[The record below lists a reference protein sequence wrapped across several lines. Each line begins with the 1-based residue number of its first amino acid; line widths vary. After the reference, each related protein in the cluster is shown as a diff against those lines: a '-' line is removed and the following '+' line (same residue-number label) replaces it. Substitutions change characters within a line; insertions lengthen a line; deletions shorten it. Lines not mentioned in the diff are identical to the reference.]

1 MRSRAT
7 RLGIRPG
14 CLVLA
19 GLIRL
24 CAAPAFAQDYFVDF
38 DHGDD
43 AWSGKAPQ
51 AATDGDGPWKTL
63 RKASL
68 AKLLPGDTLALR
80 CDAVWH
86 EPLTLIRSGTAAKP
100 IVVRAYGAN
109 CAAAPMIDAA
119 IPVNGWQL
127 RPDGNLSAA
136 IDFTPGAVF
145 LNGDYLAP
153 ARYPRDSDL
162 QADGMNP
169 AGRDFSAIPNGLSKR
184 DLAQATVHL
193 RTENWMIE
201 ERHLD
206 VPANGRLVLGQPTRF
221 PAGKGARFYL
231 SGKPWMLTYPGAW
244 VFDSRTKE
252 LLLRLPGS
260 GSAPQVEVARYV
272 YGLHIAGAE
281 HVRVD
286 GLSVSHSRLDG
297 VRVVNSKDVELSG
310 LVVGDSGR
318 DGVTVVSSENVR
330 VLQSTILRS
339 RQDGLSALQSKGL
352 TVRDNRIAH
361 SGVIGPPANSLAAIN
376 MDQATGVLVEG
387 NTVKDS
393 GYIGIRFHRDA
404 RILNNTVE
412 DSCQVLSDCGAI
424 YSWNNNDPLPLVS
437 VVSGNHVIGT
447 RADVVDN
454 AYRPYNSG
462 IYLDDLSNGVV
473 VKDNDVSHCDSG
485 VHIHN
490 GFNLHIEHN
499 SLSHNRRNQIYFS
512 FGHPIRGG
520 STLTGN
526 FIAGNT
532 LTYGPTSLG
541 VEIVSRYPDVLHGV
555 FKQNRYLS
563 KGSHAVAFQT
573 ERPGTETRPPR
584 IYSLDRW
591 RSHLSQDPDG
601 SLEERPS
608 LAPAMLN
615 AQLRKNIRADSHSW
629 DAWSPDGSGMLAQ
642 RKACGD
648 GGDACLELRGGKVV
662 VLAMS
667 RPLALLPDMVCAL
680 HIKTRSAD
688 SDTSLQIR
696 MRRNQR
702 PFADV
707 GLFTQVLSGPGWSEY
722 LLPFTVNSLARGQE
736 QLELKVNGGRTALV
750 SGALL
755 ECR

>member
-1 MRSRAT
+1 MSRRVT
-7 RLGIRPG
+7 GLI
-14 CLVLA
+14 LA
-19 GLIRL
+19 GLILL
-24 CAAPAFAQDYFVDF
+24 CAVPAFAQDYFVDF

-51 AATDGDGPWKTL
+51 AATDGDGPWKSL

-86 EPLTLIRSGTAAKP
+86 EPLTLIRSGTAAQP
-100 IVVRAYGAN
+100 IVVRAYGTN

-119 IPVNGWQL
+119 IPVDGWQL
-127 RPDGNLSAA
+127 RPDGNLAVA

-162 QADGMNP
+162 LADGMNVS
-169 AGRDFSAIPNGLSKR
+169 GRDFSAIPDGGPKR

-193 RTENWMIE
+193 RTVDWMIE
-201 ERHLD
+201 ERQLD
-206 VPANGRLVLGQPTRF
+206 EPANGRLVLDQPTRF
-221 PAGKGARFYL
+221 PASKGARFYL
-231 SGKPWMLTYPGAW
+231 SGKPWMLTYPNAW
-244 VFDSRTKE
+244 VFNSQTGE
-252 LLLRLPGS
+252 LLLRLSGS
-260 GSAPQVEVARYV
+260 GSAPQVEVARFD

-286 GLSVSHSRLDG
+286 GLRVAHSRLDG

-318 DGVTVVSSENVR
+318 DGIAVVSSENVS
-330 VLQSTILRS
+330 VVQSTIERS
-339 RQDGLSALQSKGL
+339 RQDGLSAVQSKGL

-361 SGVIGPPANSLAAIN
+361 SGVIGLPANSLAAIN
-376 MDQATGVLVEG
+376 MDQATGVRVEG

-424 YSWNNNDPLPLVS
+424 YSWANNDPWPLAS
-437 VVSGNHVIGT
+437 VVSGNRVLGT
-447 RADVVDN
+447 RADVADN
-454 AYRPYNSG
+454 TYRPYNSG

-473 VKDNDVSHCDSG
+473 VKDNDVSRCDSG
-485 VHIHN
+485 IHVHN
-490 GFNLHIEHN
+490 SFNLRIEHN
-499 SLSHNRRNQIYFS
+499 SLSENRRNQIYFS
-512 FGHPIRGG
+512 FGHPARDG

-526 FIAGNT
+526 RIEDNT
-532 LTYGPTSLG
+532 LTYGPASLG
-541 VEIVSRYPDVLHGV
+541 VAIVSRYPDVLHGD
-555 FKQNRYLS
+555 FKHNRYVAI
-563 KGSHAVAFQT
+563 GSRAVAYRT
-573 ERPGTETRPPR
+573 EPPGTETRSPG
-584 IYSLDRW
+584 IYTLDRW
-591 RSHLSQDPDG
+591 RSQFSQDLDG
-601 SLEERPS
+601 SFEERT
-608 LAPAMLN
+608 APAPTITK
-615 AQLRKNIRADSHSW
+615 AQLRRSIRPDPRSW
-629 DAWSPDGSGMLAQ
+629 DAWSPDGSGRLAQ

-648 GGDACLELRGGKVV
+648 GVDECMELRGGKMV

-667 RPLALLPDMVCAL
+667 RSLALLPGMTCAV
-680 HIKTRSAD
+680 HIKARSAD
-688 SDTSLQIR
+688 SDTPLQVRI
-696 MRRNQR
+696 RRNQQ

-707 GLFTQVLSGPGWSEY
+707 GLFTQVLSGPTWSEY
-722 LLPFTVNSLARGQE
+722 LLPFTVNKLAKGRE
-736 QLELKVNGGRTALV
+736 QLELKVNAGRTILV
-750 SGALL
+750 SGAEV

>member
-1 MRSRAT
+1 M
-7 RLGIRPG
+7 
-14 CLVLA
+14 A

-38 DHGDD
+38 DHGND

-51 AATDGDGPWKTL
+51 AVTVDDGPWKTL

-86 EPLTLIRSGTAAKP
+86 EPLTLIRSGTAAQP
-100 IVVRAYGAN
+100 IVVRAYGTN

-119 IPVNGWQL
+119 IPVDGWQL
-127 RPDGNLSAA
+127 RPDGNLAAA

-162 QADGMNP
+162 LADGMS
-169 AGRDFSAIPNGLSKR
+169 ASGKDFSAIPNGVSSR
-184 DLAQATVHL
+184 DLAKATVHL
-193 RTENWMIE
+193 RTGDWIIE

-206 VPANGRLVLGQPTRF
+206 DPAYGRLVLDQPTRF

-231 SGKPWMLTYPGAW
+231 SGKPWMLTYPNAW
-244 VFDSRTKE
+244 GFDSQTGT

-260 GSAPQVEVARYV
+260 GAAPNSAPNVEVARFD

-281 HVRVD
+281 HVRVE
-286 GLSVSHSRLDG
+286 GLRVSHGRLDG

-318 DGVTVVSSENVR
+318 DGVAVVSSKNVS
-330 VLQSTILRS
+330 VLQSTIERS
-339 RQDGLSALQSKGL
+339 RQDGLSAVQSKDL

-376 MDQATGVLVEG
+376 VDQATGVLVEG
-387 NTVKDS
+387 NMVKDS

-424 YSWNNNDPLPLVS
+424 YSWANNDPWPLVS

-447 RADVVDN
+447 RADVADN

-462 IYLDDLSNGVV
+462 IYLDDLSNGVA

-485 VHIHN
+485 VHVHN

-499 SLSHNRRNQIYFS
+499 SLSDNRRNQIYFS
-512 FGHPIRGG
+512 FGHPTRSGA
-520 STLTGN
+520 TLTGN
-526 FIAGNT
+526 LIADNT
-532 LTYGPTSLG
+532 LTYGPASLG
-541 VEIVSRYPDVLHGV
+541 VEIVSRYPDVLHGDFQKNHYV
-555 FKQNRYLS
+555 AI
-563 KGSHAVAFQT
+563 GSRAVAYQT
-573 ERPGTETRPPR
+573 EPPGTETRSPG
-584 IYSLDRW
+584 IYALDRW
-591 RSHLSQDPDG
+591 RSQLSQDLDG
-601 SLEERPS
+601 SFEERT
-608 LAPAMLN
+608 APAP
-615 AQLRKNIRADSHSW
+615 ATAKVQLRKSFRSDPHAW
-629 DAWSPDGSGMLAQ
+629 DAWSPDGSGALVQ

-648 GGDACLELRGGKVV
+648 GVDACMELRGGKVV

-667 RPLALLPDMVCAL
+667 RPLALSPGMNCAV
-680 HIKTRSAD
+680 HVKTRSAD
-688 SDTSLQIR
+688 NDTPLQIR
-696 MRRNQR
+696 MRRNQQ

-707 GLFTQVLSGPGWSEY
+707 GLFTQVLSGQVWSEY
-722 LLPFTVNSLARGQE
+722 LLPFTVNKLARGRE
-736 QLELKVNGGRTALV
+736 QLELKVNAGRTVLV
-750 SGALL
+750 SGAEV